1 MKNLLILAMALAIP
15 ALSHARDSLDG
26 CGLGWEVT
34 DKETYLGTTT
44 RVTTNITVP
53 PTFGMTTGTLGCKQ
67 LDFAVNEREAVNF
80 VAQNYPS
87 LKQQL
92 ATGQGE
98 YVEALVEVMGCGN
111 NVEAVRANYNTVVAP
126 AQNGVELYKNLKAS
140 MCI

>member
-1 MKNLLILAMALAIP
+1 MRKLLLIAVAIALP

-44 RVTTNITVP
+44 RMTTNMTVP

-67 LDFAVNEREAVNF
+67 LAFAANEREAVNY
-80 VAQNYPS
+80 VAQNYPT

-111 NVEAVRANYNTVVAP
+111 KVEAVRSNYNTVVAP
-126 AQNGVELYKNLKAS
+126 AKDGVELYQNLKAA
-140 MCI
+140 MCS